1 MWYTDRINYS
11 GLALALAGIQC
22 NLKRIENCYPQ
33 GGVLK
38 KNWATEELKIN
49 NNNNNNNDYI
59 DCLILAISG
68 RSVHVR

>member
-11 GLALALAGIQC
+11 GLALALAGIQY
-22 NLKRIENCYPQ
+22 NLKRIENCRPQ

-38 KNWATEELKIN
+38 DRSTEELKMN
-49 NNNNNNNDYI
+49 NNNNNNKYT
-59 DCLILAISG
+59 DCLTLAISG